1 MPAKPLRL
9 VIDTNLWVS
18 FLITRNY
25 QKLDKIIVT
34 HRAQLLF
41 SKELLTEFIEVVNR
55 QKLKKYFSKKDVD
68 ALLQSLEKNLQLI
81 EVRSTVKRCRDPKD
95 NFLLALAK
103 DGKADYLI
111 TGDNDLL
118 VLKKIGASRIISI
131 TEFLSEN

>member
-1 MPAKPLRL
+1 MPAKTLRL
-9 VIDTNLWVS
+9 VIDTNLWIS

-25 QKLDKIIVT
+25 HKLDKIIVN
-34 HRAQLLF
+34 HQAQLLF
-41 SKELLTEFIEVVNR
+41 SKELLSEFIDVVNR
-55 QKLKKYFSKKDVD
+55 PKLKKYFSKKDVEI
-68 ALLQSLEKNLQLI
+68 LLHSLEKNLHLI
-81 EVRSTVKRCRDPKD
+81 EVSSTVKLCRDPKD

-118 VLKKIGASRIISI
+118 VLKKIDTTRIISI